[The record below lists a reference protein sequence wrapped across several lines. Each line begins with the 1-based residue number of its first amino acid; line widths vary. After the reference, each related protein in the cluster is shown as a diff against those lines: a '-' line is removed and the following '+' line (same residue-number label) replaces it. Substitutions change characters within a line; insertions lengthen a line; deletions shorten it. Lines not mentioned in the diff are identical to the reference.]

1 VRVRT
6 GCHNRRGSMVRQ
18 PRGSHGSRKHTHG
31 RSNAPRQPP
40 DVTPDYAVEL
50 RRGVLEEID
59 GPMLVLGLQEFQT
72 SRMLLIVVTA
82 RS

>member
-1 VRVRT
+1 MAQGNTRT
-6 GCHNRRGSMVRQ
+6 AGRMRRGSHR
-18 PRGSHGSRKHTHG
+18 T
-31 RSNAPRQPP
+31 
-40 DVTPDYAVEL
+40 VTPDYAVEL

>member
-1 VRVRT
+1 M
-6 GCHNRRGSMVRQ
+6 RRGSHR
-18 PRGSHGSRKHTHG
+18 T
-31 RSNAPRQPP
+31 
-40 DVTPDYAVEL
+40 VTPDYAVEL